1 MILSRRLLLGSAFAP
16 FALRLQALEL
26 AKFRLGV
33 TTDEIDEDALT
44 AVQFLREFNL
54 NWAEVRNVWG
64 KYNTEQPVEKIQEL
78 RKIFDE
84 HQIKLSI
91 LGTGFFKILLPA
103 ETPQGQAILDKQW
116 ELLDRAIVRAKIMG
130 TDQLRVFGFTYKAG
144 EVPDKANYPRIYE
157 LLRHASRIAKA
168 KGIRLAMENVNTSY
182 VWSSMETAQVLK
194 HVKDDNFGLTWD
206 PNNAAQTGEKSFPE
220 GYKRLDASRIFHVHL
235 RDFRKEADG
244 KVDWCAVGEG
254 EMDNLGQIRSLL
266 KDGYK
271 GNFTLETHYKS
282 PQGKAHAS
290 RTSLTAL
297 LKVVEK
303 V

>member
-1 MILSRRLLLGSAFAP
+1 MMLTRRSLLLGSALAP
-16 FALRLQALEL
+16 L
-26 AKFRLGV
+26 AAMDLSKFHLGV

-44 AVQFLREFNL
+44 AVKFLREFHL
-54 NWAEVRNVWG
+54 NWAEVRSVWG

-84 HQIKLSI
+84 YQIKLSI
-91 LGTGFFKILLPA
+91 LGTSFFKINLPA
-103 ETPQGQAILDKQW
+103 ETTEGQAILDKQW
-116 ELLDRAIVRAKIMG
+116 EMLDRAIVRAKIMG
-130 TDQLRVFGFTYKAG
+130 TDQLRVFGFTYKTG
-144 EVPDKANYPRIYE
+144 SEPDKANYPRIYE
-157 LLRHASRIAKA
+157 LLRHAAQKA
-168 KGIRLAMENVNTSY
+168 KTQGIRLAMENVNTSY
-182 VWSSMETAQVLK
+182 VWSSTQTAAVLK
-194 HVKDDNFGLTWD
+194 HVKEDNFGLTWD
-206 PNNAAQTGEKSFPE
+206 PNNAAQTLETSFPN
-220 GYKRLDASRIFHVHL
+220 GYKLLDPARIFHVHL
-235 RDFRKEADG
+235 RDFKKGADG

-254 EMDNLGQIRSLL
+254 EMDNLGQIRALL

-271 GNFTLETHYKS
+271 GKFTLETHYKS

>member
-1 MILSRRLLLGSAFAP
+1 MILSRRLLLGSALAP
-16 FALRLQALEL
+16 FAMRLQALEL

-33 TTDEIDEDALT
+33 TTDEIDEDPLT
-44 AVQFLREFNL
+44 AVRFLREFNL

-78 RKIFDE
+78 KKIFDE
-84 HQIKLSI
+84 NQIKLSI
-91 LGTGFFKILLPA
+91 LGTGFFKVPLPA
-103 ETPQGQAILDKQW
+103 ETPQGQALLDKQW

-130 TDQLRVFGFTYKAG
+130 TDQLRVFGFTYKSG

-157 LLRHASRIAKA
+157 LLRQASRLAKA

-220 GYKRLDASRIFHVHL
+220 GYKRLDAARIFHVHL